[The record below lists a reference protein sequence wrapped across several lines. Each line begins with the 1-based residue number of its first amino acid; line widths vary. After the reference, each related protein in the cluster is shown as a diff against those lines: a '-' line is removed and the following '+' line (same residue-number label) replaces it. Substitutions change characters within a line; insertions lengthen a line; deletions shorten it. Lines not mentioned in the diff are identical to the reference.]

1 MIISVIYNIALLLS
15 LSVVYATYPFKD
27 YKSLRN
33 HDIIIGF
40 VVGVFGLVIMMNP
53 FVLSSGVVFDSRSI
67 LICVSGMAFGII
79 PTGIAI
85 TFMVI
90 YRIWLGGSGMVSGL
104 SVMAVS
110 AFVGILWHIFRYK
123 HINLNKPLIWLEYL
137 AVGILAHVG
146 MLLCMFLLPQTIRP
160 TVLGSMAFPILVLY
174 PIGTTL
180 LCLLIFSQVHRL
192 LIIRDLEDSRL
203 RFKTMFEQA
212 PIGMSLTDF
221 HTGKILDVNQKYLE
235 ILGIPKEKLLQM
247 QWKDITYPEDLGIS
261 HDLSMKM
268 QKGDDGPFV
277 VEKRFVRGDGQIVWT
292 ELAVSVVYIGPD
304 EDRQSLCMTTDIS
317 SRKTEEQ
324 RIYQASSHDYL
335 TGLYNRGHFEDY
347 VSNLSL
353 EGNLPLSIVFGDI
366 NGLGII
372 NEAFGRE
379 VGNALIKQIASIINA
394 FMQGGDYAARVG
406 GDEIALLLPNT
417 EAESAEQLML
427 AIQEQVAEI
436 SVMASVHPSIT
447 FGLCELK
454 STGDD
459 INDGI
464 KKAEKDVG
472 NRKLIETPHMR
483 GQAVYAIINTLHEK
497 NKREELHSR
506 RVSTLCEAFAK
517 ALEMNEHQ
525 VSEIRILGLLHDIGK
540 IAISESILNKEGKLT
555 KEEWSEMKRHPE
567 IGYRI
572 LVSVEDMNGL
582 AQYVLAH
589 HERFDGKGYP
599 KSLKGYEIP
608 KQSRIVSIADSYDAM
623 TGERT
628 CRKSVTPEQAALEL
642 KKNAGTQFDPDMA
655 KIFVEEVLKLDW
667 DCLQE
672 NAE

>member
-1 MIISVIYNIALLLS
+1 
-15 LSVVYATYPFKD
+15 
-27 YKSLRN
+27 
-33 HDIIIGF
+33 
-40 VVGVFGLVIMMNP
+40 
-53 FVLSSGVVFDSRSI
+53 
-67 LICVSGMAFGII
+67 MAFGSI

-85 TFMVI
+85 TFMAI
-90 YRIWLGGSGMVSGL
+90 YRIWLGGSGMASGL

-110 AFVGILWHIFRYK
+110 AFVGILWHILRYK
-123 HINLNKPLIWLEYL
+123 YINLNKPLMWLEYL
-137 AVGILAHVG
+137 AVGIITHVG
-146 MLLCMFLLPQTIRP
+146 MLLCMLLMPQDIRFMVIR
-160 TVLGSMAFPILVLY
+160 TVAVPILVLY
-174 PIGTTL
+174 PIGTAL
-180 LCLLIFSQVHRL
+180 LCLLIFNQVHRL

-247 QWKDITYPEDLGIS
+247 QWKDITYPEDLVIS

-417 EAESAEQLML
+417 EAESAEQLIL
-427 AIQEQVAEI
+427 AIQEQVTEI

-447 FGLCELK
+447 FGLCELN
-454 STGDD
+454 SADDD

-483 GQAVYAIINTLHEK
+483 GRAVYAIINTLHEK

-506 RVSTLCEAFAK
+506 RVSTLCEALAK

-525 VSEIRILGLLHDIGK
+525 VNEIRLLGLLHDIGK

-555 KEEWSEMKRHPE
+555 NEEWSEMKRHPE

-608 KQSRIVSIADSYDAM
+608 KQSRIISIADSYDAM
-623 TGERT
+623 TSERT
-628 CRKSVTPEQAALEL
+628 YRKSVTPEQAALEL

-655 KIFVEEVLKLDW
+655 KIFVEDVLHLDW
-667 DCLQE
+667 DNLVPQKL
-672 NAE
+672 

>member
-1 MIISVIYNIALLLS
+1 MIIAVIYNIALLLS
-15 LSVVYATYPFKD
+15 LSVVYATYPFKN
-27 YKSLRN
+27 YKSLLN
-33 HDIIIGF
+33 HDILIGSIM
-40 VVGVFGLVIMMNP
+40 GVFGLVIMMNP

-67 LICVSGMAFGII
+67 LICVSAMAFGGI
-79 PTGIAI
+79 PTGIAVV
-85 TFMVI
+85 FMAI
-90 YRIWLGGSGMVSGL
+90 YRIWLGGSGMASGL

-110 AFVGILWHIFRYK
+110 AFVGILWHVLRYK
-123 HINLNKPLIWLEYL
+123 NIYQNKPLMWLEYL
-137 AVGILAHVG
+137 AVGIITHVG
-146 MLLCMFLLPQTIRP
+146 MLLCMLLMPQDIRFM
-160 TVLGSMAFPILVLY
+160 VIRSMAVPILVLY
-174 PIGTTL
+174 PIGTAL
-180 LCLLIFSQVHRL
+180 LCLLIFNQVHRL
-192 LIIRDLEDSRL
+192 VILRDLEDSRL

-221 HTGKILDVNQKYLE
+221 YTGKILDVNQKYLE

-247 QWKDITYPEDLGIS
+247 QWKDLTFPEDLGIS
-261 HDLSMKM
+261 SDVAKKM
-268 QKGDDGPFV
+268 QMGDDGPFV
-277 VEKRFVRGDGQIVWT
+277 VEKRFVRGDGQLVWT
-292 ELAVSVVYIGPD
+292 QLAISVVYIGPD

-335 TGLYNRGHFEDY
+335 TGLYNRGHFEEY
-347 VSNLSL
+347 VSDLSL
-353 EGNLPLSIVFGDI
+353 AGKLPFSVVFGDI
-366 NGLGII
+366 NGLRII

-379 VGNALIKQIASIINA
+379 EGNALIKRIASIVRTFIRE
-394 FMQGGDYAARVG
+394 GDYAARVG

-447 FGLCELK
+447 FGLCELN
-454 STGDD
+454 SATDD

-483 GQAVYAIINTLHEK
+483 GQAIYAIINTLHEK

-506 RVSTLCEAFAK
+506 RVSSLCEALAK
-517 ALEMNEHQ
+517 ALEMNDHQ
-525 VSEIRILGLLHDIGK
+525 VNEIRLLGLLHDIGK
-540 IAISESILNKEGKLT
+540 IAISESILNKKGRLT
-555 KEEWSEMKRHPE
+555 NEEWAEMKRHPE

-599 KSLKGYEIP
+599 KALKGYGIP
-608 KQSRIVSIADSYDAM
+608 KQSRIISIADSYDAM
-623 TGERT
+623 TGDRT
-628 CRKSVTPEQAALEL
+628 YRKSVAPEQAALEL

-655 KIFVEEVLKLDW
+655 KIFVEDVLHLDW
-667 DCLQE
+667 EKL
-672 NAE
+672 